1 MKREHKGWRSCWD
14 YDGSFVLFWGA
25 GVMGHVVFCARAK
38 LQLRYL
44 QIPPNFIFLSF
55 CCFLKY
61 ILADCVSDDAETF

>member
-1 MKREHKGWRSCWD
+1 
-14 YDGSFVLFWGA
+14 
-25 GVMGHVVFCARAK
+25 MGHVVLCARVK

-61 ILADCVSDDAETF
+61 ILADCVSDDAETV